1 MLTKLNQYVMI
12 VALLQDK
19 VFCIAAMQLVAF
31 VASAGARVMR
41 TNLIVSRSSQHN
53 RIDVRAVVGPA
64 AMGLL
69 RWLKNF
75 SVSAEVQGGDVL
87 DRSDAGRGGGRYLG
101 RHSIPSNGAIFS
113 RTSSSTLVGTT
124 PISVTFRSGHDRLRK

>member
-1 MLTKLNQYVMI
+1 M
-12 VALLQDK
+12 
-19 VFCIAAMQLVAF
+19 
-31 VASAGARVMR
+31 RV
-41 TNLIVSRSSQHN
+41 
-53 RIDVRAVVGPA
+53 VVGPA

-75 SVSAEVQGGDVL
+75 SVSAEVQGATSSIVPMP
-87 DRSDAGRGGGRYLG
+87 AAAEGGYLG